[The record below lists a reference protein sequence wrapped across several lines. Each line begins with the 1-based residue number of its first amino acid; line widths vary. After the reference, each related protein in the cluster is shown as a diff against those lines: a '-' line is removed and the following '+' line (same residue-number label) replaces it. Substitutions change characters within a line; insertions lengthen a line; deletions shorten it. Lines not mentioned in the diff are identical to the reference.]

1 MINDVLDLAKI
12 EAGKLEVRPAPFSLA
27 ELISDVG
34 AAHLP
39 AAAGKRLTYR
49 AELAEDL
56 PAWVEGDAQKLRQV
70 LDNLIGNAVK
80 FTARGGV
87 TLRVGRSADAA
98 GALQFVVI
106 DTGVGIAAA
115 DQARLFQ
122 PFEQAQGTRPAA
134 PGTGLGLAIARA
146 LVERMGGRLT
156 VESSP
161 GHGARFAFALQLPV
175 VAAPAMAAGRPA
187 VTGYEGPRRQV
198 LIVDDHAVNR
208 SLLTDLLAP
217 LGFSCR
223 TAPSGDAAL
232 ADLQSGREP
241 WPDLAIVDLRMDGID
256 GLELTRRLRALP
268 AGGAVRVLLTS
279 ASVISFDPAEAQ
291 AAGCDDFLPKP
302 FRTADLVERI
312 GALLGLCWHEAAPA
326 AVEPEAGAPAGTAR
340 VPEAARAALREV
352 LAQGDLEAFR
362 TVLAQWRERSPAAA
376 EAWAALDQAAAGFQL
391 SRLRSLLDES

>member
-1 MINDVLDLAKI
+1 
-12 EAGKLEVRPAPFSLA
+12 
-27 ELISDVG
+27 
-34 AAHLP
+34 
-39 AAAGKRLTYR
+39 
-49 AELAEDL
+49 
-56 PAWVEGDAQKLRQV
+56 
-70 LDNLIGNAVK
+70 
-80 FTARGGV
+80 
-87 TLRVGRSADAA
+87 
-98 GALQFVVI
+98 
-106 DTGVGIAAA
+106 
-115 DQARLFQ
+115 
-122 PFEQAQGTRPAA
+122 
-134 PGTGLGLAIARA
+134 
-146 LVERMGGRLT
+146 MGGRLT

-161 GHGARFAFALQLPV
+161 GQGARFAFALQLPV